1 MMNSICSHCFKPKG
15 EDVGFRTKL
24 TKAMWAKV
32 NLYRNQKDLNTIF
45 GNWIFCDNCLHAI
58 VRDNKEYLNAVELK
72 RKLLT

>member
-45 GNWIFCDNCLHAI
+45 W
-58 VRDNKEYLNAVELK
+58 
-72 RKLLT
+72 